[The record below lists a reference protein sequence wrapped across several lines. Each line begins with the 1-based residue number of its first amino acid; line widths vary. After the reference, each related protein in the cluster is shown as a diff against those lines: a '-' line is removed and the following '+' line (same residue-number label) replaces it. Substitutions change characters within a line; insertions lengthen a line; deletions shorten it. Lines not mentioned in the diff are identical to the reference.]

1 MGSKFRVEIV
11 IFGIADPDLPIHY
24 ATFKG
29 SLLLSAPI
37 VKHFQGKKTKSSVF
51 SAKIWQFW
59 GINIYIKFKFYNPE
73 KAHPCVISRLLSY
86 RA

>member
-1 MGSKFRVEIV
+1 MCMCDYGNSVSCEKAIFVQQNLGIWGLMGSKFRVEIV

-37 VKHFQGKKTKSSVF
+37 VKHFQAKKTKSSVF
-51 SAKIWQFW
+51 SAKI
-59 GINIYIKFKFYNPE
+59 
-73 KAHPCVISRLLSY
+73 
-86 RA
+86 